1 MTDRSDSPILPQ
13 VEEGDASP
21 DVMAVYNEAKR
32 FTQSPDI
39 PNFFKSTALWA
50 PGVEL
55 LLEMLKTYY
64 AKSTIPMTLT
74 AIIQYVIATDADCEY
89 CAVGNEISCRMA
101 GIDDETLTLLAE
113 NLDDVSP
120 DRLRDIVTFALKT
133 AKRPRD
139 LVAADYDVLRSH
151 GLGDDEIVQIVMVSA
166 YAVFN
171 DILAD
176 GLKMPVEEPKW
187 EVLEQLKGG

>member
-1 MTDRSDSPILPQ
+1 MTDRPHSPILPM

-21 DVMAVYNEAKR
+21 DVLAVYREAQR

-39 PNFFKSTALWA
+39 PNFFKATALWA
-50 PGVEL
+50 PGVEML
-55 LLEMLKTYY
+55 LAMLKTYY
-64 AKSTIPMTLT
+64 ARSTIPMTLT
-74 AIIQYVIATDADCEY
+74 AIIQYVIASDADCEY

-101 GIDDETLTLLAE
+101 GIDDETMTLLAE
-113 NLDDVSP
+113 NLDGVSP
-120 DRLRDIVTFALKT
+120 ERLRDIVAFALKT
-133 AKRPRD
+133 AKTPRE
-139 LVAADYDVLRSH
+139 LEAVDYDRLRSH
-151 GLGDDEIVQIVMVSA
+151 GVTDDEIVQIVMVSA

-187 EVLEQLKGG
+187 GALEHLKGG